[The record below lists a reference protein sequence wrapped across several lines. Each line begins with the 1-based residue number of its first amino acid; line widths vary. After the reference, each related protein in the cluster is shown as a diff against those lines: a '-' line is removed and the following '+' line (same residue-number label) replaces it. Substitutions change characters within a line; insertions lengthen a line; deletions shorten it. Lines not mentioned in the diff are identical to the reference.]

1 MSTWVYRDGQRL
13 TAAMLHDFI
22 ALDEEFFRRTGQR
35 LRISDGIRTDEEQE
49 RIFRDRYRVQ
59 ASGNGPF
66 NDVRWWQGQR
76 WVRVKDGGT
85 VAAPGSSN
93 HQINIP
99 AGRLGALD
107 IYDTGRDAGVL
118 TRGSFRANVF
128 DEIAPR
134 HGYDSEGY
142 AFRENWHK
150 RYNRDPWRTVGSTVS
165 TGNARPQPPTTTQE
179 DDMSAEAERQINS
192 IFNAIFRGG
201 DSMKDGGKSISQ
213 SLRDIQD
220 KLAPVTRGGQVVTLR
235 QEIASTRTAVI
246 ELLGRDPGSANVEVD
261 EAALAAALAPLIT
274 DQMRTLSDEDVARLA
289 RAASDEADRRARER
303 LDS

>member
-1 MSTWVYRDGQRL
+1 MVGGAPIIEWVREGVGFTPAAAASFRRAEASWGSRIRCNSTYRDYGLQLSMWQAWTAWTEGRGPKPNHSRAL
-13 TAAMLHDFI
+13 HPDESVHCRGEALDTDLWSVPGFIAHMAAHGWIRTAAWDPTEQHHFEYQEWRDEHRFEP
-22 ALDEEFFRRTGQR
+22 ALAGK
-35 LRISDGIRTDEEQE
+35 QE
-49 RIFRDRYRVQ
+49 
-59 ASGNGPF
+59 
-66 NDVRWWQGQR
+66 
-76 WVRVKDGGT
+76 
-85 VAAPGSSN
+85 
-93 HQINIP
+93 
-99 AGRLGALD
+99 
-107 IYDTGRDAGVL
+107 
-118 TRGSFRANVF
+118 
-128 DEIAPR
+128 
-134 HGYDSEGY
+134 
-142 AFRENWHK
+142 
-150 RYNRDPWRTVGSTVS
+150 
-165 TGNARPQPPTTTQE
+165 E
-179 DDMSAEAERQINS
+179 DDMTPEQARQLNS

-274 DQMRTLSDEDVARLA
+274 DQMRTLSDEDVTRLA